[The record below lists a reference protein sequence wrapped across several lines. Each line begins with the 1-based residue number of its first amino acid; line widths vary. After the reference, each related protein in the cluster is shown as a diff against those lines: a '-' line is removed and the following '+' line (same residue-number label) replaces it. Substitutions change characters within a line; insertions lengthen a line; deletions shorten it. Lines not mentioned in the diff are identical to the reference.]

1 METLLPNDQLAVL
14 VIGLLVPLV
23 GYLLN
28 YVGPWIDEKVKG
40 VVQVVVAAVAA
51 GLYQAVEAGGLGLND
66 VTLQLIVTAIL
77 GALAAHKLLWLP
89 SGISTSLGG
98 GRNKTEH
105 AVG

>member
-1 METLLPNDQLAVL
+1 
-14 VIGLLVPLV
+14 LV

-28 YVGPWIDEKVKG
+28 YIGPWIDERVKG
-40 VVQVVVAAVAA
+40 TVQVVVAAVAA
-51 GLYQAVEAGGLGLND
+51 ALYQAVEAGNLGLND
-66 VTLQLIVTAIL
+66 VTLQLVVTAIL

>member
-1 METLLPNDQLAVL
+1 METLLPDAQLTVL
-14 VIGLLVPLV
+14 VIGLLVPLA

-28 YVGPWIDEKVKG
+28 YVAPWIDERVKG
-40 VVQVVVAAVAA
+40 IVQVVVAAVAA
-51 GLYQAVEAGGLGLND
+51 ALYQAVEAGNLGLND
-66 VTLQLIVTAIL
+66 VTLQLVVTAIL